1 MNWEAI
7 KGSWTQLRGRLRMR
21 WGKFTDDQLDVIEGR
36 REMLLGK
43 LQEAYGMT
51 EQQAEQQVSDWEN
64 TRLGDGACNNQ
75 PTRRA
80 I

>member
-7 KGSWTQLRGRLRMR
+7 KGSLTQLRGRLRMR
-21 WGKFTDDQLDVIEGR
+21 WGKLTDDQLDVIEGR

-51 EQQAEQQVSDWEN
+51 VQQAEQQVSDWES
-64 TRLGDGACNNQ
+64 TKFGDGARNNQ

-80 I
+80 V